1 MLTSRE
7 RLLMALKHQE
17 PDRVPF
23 DMGST
28 QLTGIA
34 TSTYVKLREHLGLP
48 TEPIIFSDEIQQ
60 VALPTEDF
68 LEMLGVD
75 TRGLFPLCS
84 HNLDVGLNSVDVGK
98 FLEYRDEWGITHHLP
113 KENGLH
119 YSIVKS
125 PLENI
130 DAVVESI
137 QNHSWPLA
145 GDQNRIKKLRQI
157 AVEARDNGRA
167 VVLKGICAGLFEM
180 HQRIRGMEN
189 ALMDSMLYPEF
200 SDLLIGKIADLKIE
214 FWNMALDELHD
225 VVDVIVEADDYGTQA
240 SQLISPDQFRIS
252 YKPHIKRV
260 IDAIKNKA
268 PNSSIFF
275 HSCGN
280 VRPII
285 PDFIELG
292 IDILNPV
299 HITAEG
305 MDPIS
310 LKKDFGNDICFW
322 GGGVETQN
330 ILPKGTPQQVRDDV
344 KRNIEALAV
353 GGGFVFNTV
362 HNIQP
367 DVPVENI
374 IAMVEAL
381 KEFGKY

>member
-1 MLTSRE
+1 MTSRE
-7 RLLMALKHQE
+7 RLLKALKHQE
-17 PDRVPF
+17 PDKVPF

-34 TSTYVKLREHLGLP
+34 ASTYVKLRKHLGLP
-48 TEPIIFSDEIQQ
+48 TELINLSDEIQQ
-60 VALPTEDF
+60 VALPSEDI

-84 HNLDVGLNSVDVGK
+84 HNLDVGLNSVEVGE
-98 FLEYRDEWGITHHLP
+98 FLEYIDEWGITHHLP
-113 KENGLH
+113 KENGH
-119 YSIVKS
+119 WYSMVNS
-125 PLENI
+125 PLENK
-130 DAVVESI
+130 DAVAESI
-137 QNHSWPLA
+137 QNHSWPEA
-145 GDQNRIKKLRQI
+145 GEQKRIESLRQR
-157 AVEARDNGRA
+157 AVEARAKGKA

-189 ALMDSMLYPEF
+189 AMMDSMLYPEF

-252 YKPHIKRV
+252 YKPHIQRV
-260 IDAIKNKA
+260 IDVIKQKA

-285 PDFIELG
+285 PDFIEMG

-310 LKKDFGNDICFW
+310 LKKDFGNNICFW
-322 GGGVETQN
+322 GGGVESQN
-330 ILPKGTPQQVRDDV
+330 ILPNGTPQQVSDDV
-344 KRNIEALAV
+344 KSNIEALAV

-381 KEFGKY
+381 HKYGKY